1 MTTAS
6 IAARLGGTRVLH
18 QEIETDLDLIRALA
32 DGLPAGAIDYL
43 LGDGVLSLEELH
55 RLVIPRRTLALRRQ
69 RRQALTAEESDR
81 LARVARILAFA
92 EETFGDREKSAR
104 WLRKANRGL
113 AGNVPMDLLS
123 TETGG
128 RLVEQALGRIAHGVF
143 A

>member
-18 QEIETDLDLIRALA
+18 DEIETDLDLIRALA
-32 DGLPAGAIDYL
+32 HGLPAGAIDHV
-43 LGDGVLSLEELH
+43 LGEGGLSLDELH

-92 EETFGDREKSAR
+92 DETFGDRDKSAR

-113 AGNVPMDLLS
+113 AGNVPIELLS